1 MSKYDVIALGNALV
15 DKEYEVTDE
24 FLAAQNVEKG
34 VMTLLD
40 REIQQNLLNSLNRE
54 FGLRKRAGG
63 GSAAN
68 SMVTTAQ
75 FGGKVFYCCKVG
87 DDELGEFYLDDLTRA
102 GVKHRLEKQHTPG
115 HTGRCVIMVSQDA
128 ERTMC
133 TSLGITIDFSVDEL
147 HEDVIRESQYL
158 YIEGHLV
165 YQREAVDAI
174 LKAKQVARRHGVKI
188 AMTFSDPAVV
198 KYAREHLAEVI
209 GNDGVDL
216 LFCNEDEIRDW
227 SEVDSVEEGINQILT
242 ITDTLVLTRGCKGA
256 QIITKQDVIDIPPY
270 PIVAVDSTG
279 AGDTF
284 AGAYLYGIT
293 NGLDTRT
300 AGRLASRSAAE
311 CVSRFGP
318 RLSQDAQDAI
328 LAEIRGGISDS

>member
-24 FLAAQNVEKG
+24 FLAAQGVEKG
-34 VMTLLD
+34 VMTLLECD
-40 REIQQNLLNSLNRE
+40 VQQRLLDSLNNQ
-54 FGLRKRAGG
+54 FGLKKRAGG

-87 DDELGEFYLDDLTRA
+87 DDALGEFYLKDLTDA
-102 GVKHRLEKQHTPG
+102 GVMHRLDQQNTPG
-115 HTGRCVIMVSQDA
+115 ATGRCVVMVSQDA

-133 TSLGITIDFSVDEL
+133 TYLGITIDFSVNEL
-147 HEDVIRESQYL
+147 HEDVIRNAQIL

-174 LKAKQVARRHGVKI
+174 LVAKKIAREAGIKV

-198 KYAREHLAEVI
+198 KYARDHLADVI
-209 GNDGVDL
+209 GEDGVDL
-216 LFCNEDEIRDW
+216 LFCNQDEVADWAGNDDVDAGIEDLLKICP
-227 SEVDSVEEGINQILT
+227 
-242 ITDTLVLTRGCKGA
+242 TLVLTRGSKGA
-256 QIITKQDVIDIPPY
+256 QIITRESVIDIPPY
-270 PIVAVDSTG
+270 PVKAVDSTG

-284 AGAYLYGIT
+284 AGAFLYGIT
-293 NGLDTRT
+293 NGLDMAT

-311 CVSRFGP
+311 CVSQFGP
-318 RLSQDAQDAI
+318 RLAADVQQTI
-328 LAEIRGGISDS
+328 LAEVLGEAQ